1 MGSKNGM
8 RLTLGEARQ
17 QLYSAIVPSIDNQSN
32 IDRFNS
38 YLNLAQERLINS
50 GKWNGTILPVRFYSP
65 SGMITLPRRFS
76 SALAAKW
83 NKDTGTN
90 YPASGP
96 IKIRNGWFTYLTPIS
111 DLWTASYWPRYGYN
125 ETYFDDLGDGYATFA
140 NPTFTSF
147 TLKVEIEDA
156 SDAFN
161 EVVIKGKDQNNND
174 VTLTVTLVNPD
185 IVVSEVFSRIDF
197 FQKPITNGAINLYAV
212 SGINEEQIGAYEATE
227 TTASYHR
234 YAVPNEPSIDYLDV
248 LCKVRF
254 VPCVYDTD
262 EVIVTNLGALKNML
276 MSLKWEDEGDMDRSE
291 MYFMKA
297 LQLLNGESR
306 EVRGGSQWRLNI
318 DRSAMQFENL
328 WQGR

>member
-1 MGSKNGM
+1 M
-8 RLTLGEARQ
+8 RITLANARS
-17 QLYSAIVPSIDNQSN
+17 QLYPAIVPSIDNQAN

-38 YLNLAQERLINS
+38 YINLAQERLINS

-65 SGMITLPRRFS
+65 SGMITLPRRFV

-83 NKDTGTN
+83 NKNTGTDSW
-90 YPASGP
+90 ATGP
-96 IKIRNGWFTYLTPIS
+96 IKIRNGWFSYLNPIS

-125 ETYFDDLGDGYATFA
+125 ETFFDDLGDGFATFA
-140 NPTFTSF
+140 DSTYDTY
-147 TLKVEIEDA
+147 TLKVEIENAGDA
-156 SDAFN
+156 GESVVVKGRDA
-161 EVVIKGKDQNNND
+161 NNND
-174 VTLTVTLVNPD
+174 VTLEIALSNPSVTTTQ
-185 IVVSEVFSRIDF
+185 VFKGQISF
-197 FQKPITNGAINLYAV
+197 FSKSITLGSINLYAV
-212 SGINEEQIGAYEATE
+212 NGANQEKIGDYEATE

-234 YAVPNEPSIDYLDV
+234 YSVPNEPSVDYLDV
-248 LCKVRF
+248 LCKIRF

-262 EVIVTNLGALKNML
+262 EVIVSNLGALKNML

>member
-1 MGSKNGM
+1 M

-38 YLNLAQERLINS
+38 YLNLSQERLINS

-83 NKDTGTN
+83 NKESGSN
-90 YPASGP
+90 YPSSGP

-125 ETYFDDLGDGYATFA
+125 ETFFDDLGDGYATFA

-156 SDAFN
+156 SDALN
-161 EVVIKGKDQNNND
+161 EVVIKGKDPNNND

-212 SGINEEQIGAYEATE
+212 SGANEEKIGAYEATE

-306 EVRGGSQWRLNI
+306 EVRGGSQWKLNI
-318 DRSAMQFENL
+318 DKSTMQFENL

>member
-1 MGSKNGM
+1 M
-8 RLTLGEARQ
+8 RITLAEARQ
-17 QLYSAIVPSIDNQSN
+17 QLYASIVPSIDNQSN

-65 SGMITLPRRFS
+65 SGMITLPRRFT

-83 NKDTGTN
+83 SKDTGN
-90 YPASGP
+90 GRNASGP

-125 ETYFDDLGDGYATFA
+125 ETFFDDLGDGFATFA
-140 NPTFTSF
+140 NTTFETFT
-147 TLKVEIEDA
+147 LRIEVGDI
-156 SDAFN
+156 SDVAN
-161 EVVIKGKDQNNND
+161 HVIIKGKDENNKD
-174 VTLTVTLVNPD
+174 VTIDVDLINLNTTPTQ
-185 IVVSEVFSRIDF
+185 VFKSINF

-212 SGINEEQIGAYEATE
+212 SGVNEEQIGAYESTE

-234 YAVPNEPSIDYLDV
+234 YAVPNEPTIDYLDV
-248 LCKVRF
+248 LCKIRF

-262 EVIVTNLGALKNML
+262 EVIVSNLGALKNML
-276 MSLKWEDEGDMDRSE
+276 TSLKFEDEADLERSE
-291 MYFMKA
+291 MFFMKA

-306 EVRGGSQWRLNI
+306 EIRGGSQWKLNI
-318 DRSAMQFENL
+318 DRASMQFENL
-328 WQGR
+328 WPGR

>member
-1 MGSKNGM
+1 M
-8 RLTLGEARQ
+8 RITLGEARQ
-17 QLYSAIVPSIDNQSN
+17 QLYSAIVPSIDNQLN

-65 SGMITLPRRFS
+65 NGIITLPRMFF

-83 NKDTGTN
+83 NKDTGTGN
-90 YPASGP
+90 KFSGP

-111 DLWTASYWPRYGYN
+111 DLWTASYWPKYGYN
-125 ETYFDDLGDGYATFA
+125 ETFFDDLGDGYATFA
-140 NPTFTSF
+140 NPTFPSF
-147 TLKVEIEDA
+147 TIKIEIEDP

-161 EVVIKGKDQNNND
+161 QVVIKGKDQNNNN
-174 VTLTVTLVNPD
+174 VTLSSSLVNPS
-185 IVVSEVFSRIDF
+185 VSIAQIFSKIDF

-212 SGINEEQIGAYEATE
+212 NGTNEEQIGAYEATE

-234 YAVPNEPSIDYLDV
+234 YAVPNNPSIDYLDV

-254 VPCVYDTD
+254 IPCVYDTD
-262 EVIVTNLGALKNML
+262 EVIVSNLGALKNML
-276 MSLKWEDEGDMDRSE
+276 MSLKWEDEGDIDRSE

-297 LQLLNGESR
+297 IQLLNGESR

-318 DRSAMQFENL
+318 DSSTMQFENL

>member
-1 MGSKNGM
+1 M
-8 RLTLGEARQ
+8 RITLSEARS
-17 QLYSAIVPSIDNQSN
+17 QLYPAIVPSIDNQGN
-32 IDRFNS
+32 IDRFDS

-50 GKWNGTILPVRFYSP
+50 GKWNGTILPVRFHSP
-65 SGMITLPRRFS
+65 SGMITLPRRFI

-83 NKDTGTN
+83 VKDDV
-90 YPASGP
+90 SGP
-96 IKIRNGWFTYLTPIS
+96 IKIRNGWFSYLTPIS

-125 ETYFDDLGDGYATFA
+125 QTFFDDLGDGYATFA

-147 TLKVEIEDA
+147 TIKVEIENANDA
-156 SDAFN
+156 SN
-161 EVVIKGKDQNNND
+161 EVVIKGKDQNNKD
-174 VTLTVTLVNPD
+174 VTVIVTLANPTAS
-185 IVVSEVFSRIDF
+185 IAQVFSRIDF

-212 SGINEEQIGAYEATE
+212 NGLDEEQIGAYEATE

-234 YAVPNEPSIDYLDV
+234 YAVPNNPSIDYLDV
-248 LCKVRF
+248 ICKVRF
-254 VPCVYDTD
+254 VPCVNDTD
-262 EVIVTNLGALKNML
+262 EVIVSNLGALKNML

-297 LQLLNGESR
+297 IQLLNGESR

-318 DRSAMQFENL
+318 DSSTMQFENL

>member
-1 MGSKNGM
+1 M

-17 QLYSAIVPSIDNQSN
+17 QLYSAIVPSIDSQSN

-140 NPTFTSF
+140 NPTFSSF
-147 TLKVEIEDA
+147 TIKIEIEDA
-156 SDAFN
+156 SDALN
-161 EVVIKGKDQNNND
+161 QVVIKGKDQNNND
-174 VTLTVTLVNPD
+174 ITLTVTLVNPD

>member
-1 MGSKNGM
+1 M

-32 IDRFNS
+32 IDRFNY
-38 YLNLAQERLINS
+38 YLNLSQERLINS

-83 NKDTGTN
+83 NKEAGSN
-90 YPASGP
+90 YPSSGP

-140 NPTFTSF
+140 NPTFPTF
-147 TLKVEIEDA
+147 TLKIEIEDA
-156 SDAFN
+156 NDALN

-174 VTLTVTLVNPD
+174 VTLTVMLINPS

-197 FQKPITNGAINLYAV
+197 FQKPITNGGINLYAV
-212 SGINEEQIGAYEATE
+212 SGTDEEKIGGYEATE

-234 YAVPNEPSIDYLDV
+234 YSVPNNPSIDYLDV

-306 EVRGGSQWRLNI
+306 EVRGGSQWKLNI
-318 DRSAMQFENL
+318 DKSAMQFENL

>member
-1 MGSKNGM
+1 M

-32 IDRFNS
+32 IERFNS
-38 YLNLAQERLINS
+38 YLNLSQERLINS

-83 NKDTGTN
+83 NKESGTN
-90 YPASGP
+90 YPSSGP

-125 ETYFDDLGDGYATFA
+125 ETFFDDLGDGYATFA
-140 NPTFTSF
+140 NPTFQTF
-147 TLKVEIEDA
+147 TLKVEIEN
-156 SDAFN
+156 SNDAFN
-161 EVVIKGKDQNNND
+161 EVVIKGKDEDNND

-185 IVVSEVFSRIDF
+185 ISLGQQFSRIDF

-212 SGINEEQIGAYEATE
+212 NGVNEEKIGAYDATE

-254 VPCVYDTD
+254 IPCVYDTD

-276 MSLKWEDEGDMDRSE
+276 MSLKWEDEGDMERSE

-306 EVRGGSQWRLNI
+306 EVRGGSQWKLNI
-318 DRSAMQFENL
+318 DKSAMQFENL

>member
-1 MGSKNGM
+1 M
-8 RLTLGEARQ
+8 RITLSEARS
-17 QLYSAIVPSIDNQSN
+17 QLYPAIVPSIDNQDN

-65 SGMITLPRRFS
+65 SGMITLPRRFV

-125 ETYFDDLGDGYATFA
+125 ETFFDDLGDGYATFA

-147 TLKVEIEDA
+147 TIKVEIKDSSDA
-156 SDAFN
+156 SN
-161 EVVIKGKDQNNND
+161 EVVIKGKDQNNKDVNVI
-174 VTLTVTLVNPD
+174 VTLSNPTAS
-185 IVVSEVFSRIDF
+185 IPQIFSRIDF

-212 SGINEEQIGAYEATE
+212 SGINEEQIGEYEATE

-254 VPCVYDTD
+254 IPCINDTD
-262 EVIVTNLGALKNML
+262 EVIVSNLGALKNML

-297 LQLLNGESR
+297 MQLLNGESR

-318 DRSAMQFENL
+318 DSSAMQFGNL
-328 WQGR
+328 WPGR

>member
-1 MGSKNGM
+1 M
-8 RLTLGEARQ
+8 RITLSEARS
-17 QLYSAIVPSIDNQSN
+17 QLYAAIVPSIDNQEN

-65 SGMITLPRRFS
+65 SGMITLPRRFV

-83 NKDTGTN
+83 NKDTGN
-90 YPASGP
+90 SYQSSGP

-125 ETYFDDLGDGYATFA
+125 ETFFDDLGDGYATFA

-147 TLKVEIEDA
+147 TIKVEIENANDA
-156 SDAFN
+156 SN
-161 EVVIKGKDQNNND
+161 EVVIKGKDQNNKD
-174 VTLTVTLVNPD
+174 VTVIVTLANPTAS
-185 IVVSEVFSRIDF
+185 IAQVFSRIDF

-212 SGINEEQIGAYEATE
+212 NGLDEEQIGAYEATE

-234 YAVPNEPSIDYLDV
+234 YAVPNNPSIDYLDV
-248 LCKVRF
+248 ICKVRF
-254 VPCVYDTD
+254 VPCVNDTD
-262 EVIVTNLGALKNML
+262 EVIVSNLGALKNML

-297 LQLLNGESR
+297 IQLLNGESR

-318 DRSAMQFENL
+318 DSSTMQFENL
-328 WQGR
+328 WSGR

>member
-1 MGSKNGM
+1 M
-8 RLTLGEARQ
+8 RITLSEARS
-17 QLYSAIVPSIDNQSN
+17 QLYPAIVPSIDNQEN

-65 SGMITLPRRFS
+65 SGMITLPRRFV

-83 NKDTGTN
+83 VKDDV
-90 YPASGP
+90 SGP

-111 DLWTASYWPRYGYN
+111 DLFTASYWPRYGYN

-140 NPTFTSF
+140 NPAFTSF
-147 TLKVEIEDA
+147 TIKVEIENLNDA
-156 SDAFN
+156 SN
-161 EVVIKGKDQNNND
+161 EVVIKGKDQNNKD
-174 VTLTVTLVNPD
+174 VTAIITLANPTAS
-185 IVVSEVFSRIDF
+185 IPQVFSKIDF

-212 SGINEEQIGAYEATE
+212 SGVDEEQIGAYEATE

-234 YAVPNEPSIDYLDV
+234 YAVPNEPSIDYLDI

-254 VPCVYDTD
+254 VPCVNDTD
-262 EVIVTNLGALKNML
+262 EVIVSNLGALKNTL

-297 LQLLNGESR
+297 IQLLNGESR

-318 DRSAMQFENL
+318 DSSAMQFGNL
-328 WQGR
+328 WPGR

>member
-1 MGSKNGM
+1 M

-38 YLNLAQERLINS
+38 YLNLSQERLINS
-50 GKWNGTILPVRFYSP
+50 GKWTGTILPVRFYSP

-90 YPASGP
+90 YPSSGP

-125 ETYFDDLGDGYATFA
+125 ETFFDDLGDGYATFA
-140 NPTFTSF
+140 NPTFDTF
-147 TLKVEIEDA
+147 TLKIEIENA

-161 EVVIKGKDQNNND
+161 EVVIKGKDEDNND

-185 IVVSEVFSRIDF
+185 ITPAQQFSRIDF
-197 FQKPITNGAINLYAV
+197 FQKPITMGGINLYAV
-212 SGINEEQIGAYEATE
+212 SGANEEKIGAYEATE

-276 MSLKWEDEGDMDRSE
+276 MSLKWEDEGDMERSE

-306 EVRGGSQWRLNI
+306 EVRGGSQWKLNI

>member
-1 MGSKNGM
+1 M
-8 RLTLGEARQ
+8 RVTLAEARP
-17 QLYSAIVPSIDNQSN
+17 QLYQAIVPSIDNQSN

-65 SGMITLPRRFS
+65 SGMITLPRRFI

-83 NKDTGTN
+83 NKNTGTN
-90 YPASGP
+90 SWASGP
-96 IKIRNGWFTYLTPIS
+96 IKIRNGWFSYLNPIS

-125 ETYFDDLGDGYATFA
+125 ETFFDDLGDGFATFA
-140 NPTFTSF
+140 DSTYDTY
-147 TLKVEIEDA
+147 TLKVEIENP
-156 SDAFN
+156 SDAGGS
-161 EVVIKGKDQNNND
+161 VVVKGKDANNND
-174 VTLTVTLVNPD
+174 VTLEIALVNPS
-185 IVVSEVFSRIDF
+185 VTTTQVFKGQVLF
-197 FQKPITNGAINLYAV
+197 FSKPITLGSINLYAV
-212 SGINEEQIGAYEATE
+212 SGVNQEKIGNYESTE

-234 YAVPNEPSIDYLDV
+234 YTVPNEPSVDYLDV
-248 LCKVRF
+248 LCKIRF

-262 EVIVTNLGALKNML
+262 EVIVSNLGGLKNML

-318 DRSAMQFENL
+318 DSSTMQFANL
-328 WQGR
+328 WPGR